1 MCKILALFL
10 TAARF
15 RDPAFAL
22 QVFSLLRFAAYFF
35 VSVLLVK
42 FQISTSEI
50 GSYEYAL
57 FLTSIVTGWW
67 IDGLIQ
73 SYMAEHVSD
82 GSFRNTGL
90 LRKYSQWFLALA
102 AGISLVFYVAGI
114 PLQRWNIL
122 TGIPSG
128 FFCFLIFHLLLQA
141 AVLLVYHFYRSGRS
155 FPIYIL
161 GVYIFLAYTGS
172 FLLWISQESPISG
185 FYFYLLLTALPL
197 LFSWLYFWWKDP
209 AGPPSQPGTI
219 GRGRGI
225 SQLVIIQ
232 GIGFLSLWSDGF
244 WAQYFYGAEETFAVF
259 RYGAREFPLFVVL
272 TAAFSTAMIS
282 WKSEPEGL
290 RRIKKGSRRF
300 IVNFSW
306 GVILMLCVSQWLFEA
321 VYDERFVPASVIFDM
336 YLLLILVRVIFIRSL
351 LMAEKM
357 FGTLTG
363 IAVAELFMN
372 IFLSY
377 TLYWSLGLVGLVLG
391 TLLAHA
397 GELILY
403 LYFMKN
409 KLKIPLSEIL
419 PLRLYGWF
427 AGTVLFVFVIK
438 YGFFSGQLLGLI
450 R

>member
-1 MCKILALFL
+1 MCKILVLFL
-10 TAARF
+10 TTTRF

-22 QVFSLLRFAAYFF
+22 QIFSLLRFAAYFL

-42 FQISTSEI
+42 FRISTSEI

-73 SYMAEHVSD
+73 SYMAEHTS
-82 GSFRNTGL
+82 GENPRNTGL
-90 LRKYSQWFLALA
+90 LRKYSHWFLALA
-102 AGISLVFYVAGI
+102 AGTSFFFYLAGI
-114 PLQRWNIL
+114 PLQRWDIL

-128 FFCFLIFHLLLQA
+128 FFWFLAFHLMLQA

-155 FPIYIL
+155 LPIYIL
-161 GVYIFLAYTGS
+161 GGYIFVVYTGS
-172 FLLWISQESPISG
+172 FLFWISQNSPISG
-185 FYFYLLLTALPL
+185 FYFYLFLAAFPL
-197 LFSWLYFWWKDP
+197 LLSWFYFWWREP
-209 AGPPSQPGTI
+209 VGPSSQTGTL

-232 GIGFLSLWSDGF
+232 GIGFLSVWSDGF

-306 GVILMLCVSQWLFEA
+306 GVILMLCISQWLFEA
-321 VYDERFVPASVIFDM
+321 VYDQRFVPASVIFDM

-363 IAVAELFMN
+363 IAVAELLIN

-377 TLYWSLGLVGLVLG
+377 ILYWPLGLPGLVLG

-397 GELILY
+397 GELVLY

-409 KLKIPLSEIL
+409 KLKIPLSDIL

-427 AGTVLFVFVIK
+427 AGMVLLTFVIK
-438 YGFFSGQLLGLI
+438 YSFFSTRLWELI
-450 R
+450 G